1 MLYYIEKKQKYKKV
15 RKIKNSQFLSVSIRL
30 IIDTHLLKAS
40 MIAFV
45 ANTIGFLVSS
55 TFFLFTGSAVF
66 SFAAVGGGVPLE
78 NKENKEENKEEKKEE
93 NKRREN

>member
-1 MLYYIEKKQKYKKV
+1 
-15 RKIKNSQFLSVSIRL
+15 
-30 IIDTHLLKAS
+30 

-78 NKENKEENKEEKKEE
+78 NKENKENKEENKEEKINITKLT
-93 NKRREN
+93 KQSRTTF